1 MVKRYKRSS
10 PASMAKFEVE
20 YLEQRDDEVMQALLA
35 AGIFVARADGRVELS
50 ECDELLNFIDR
61 QGFAPRSSRRDISEA
76 LDSSMRQQADG
87 KSLSTTIEMLQPIAG
102 LALSSVVVRTPE
114 RVATADGELHALEAD
129 AIQII
134 RQVLLKSTSTPP
146 VASRTRH

>member
-1 MVKRYKRSS
+1 
-10 PASMAKFEVE
+10 MAKFEVE

-76 LDSSMRQQADG
+76 LDSLMRQQADG